1 MWFASLEVIVNQEV
15 CNLIQISKFVF
26 KKITEARQGPRGPVG
41 VEIGAKNHPWLVTGG
56 KEGGRGQGREYNPLS
71 IPHL

>member
-15 CNLIQISKFVF
+15 CNLIQISRFVF
-26 KKITEARQGPRGPVG
+26 KKIIEAKQGPQGLIG
-41 VEIGAKNHPWLVTGG
+41 VEIGAKNHPWFVTRGG
-56 KEGGRGQGREYNPLS
+56 EGGRGQGREYDPLS